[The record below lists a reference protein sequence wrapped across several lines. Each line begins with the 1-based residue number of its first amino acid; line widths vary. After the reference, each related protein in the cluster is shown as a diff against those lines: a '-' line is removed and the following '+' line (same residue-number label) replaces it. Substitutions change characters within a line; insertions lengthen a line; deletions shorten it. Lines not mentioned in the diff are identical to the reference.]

1 MDKLIYSIKRE
12 LMVSWARREERDSGV
27 KLGAWSVDRK
37 HMNLGAVEGRDYTIA
52 VVRCPSINVVAS
64 SYE

>member
-1 MDKLIYSIKRE
+1 
-12 LMVSWARREERDSGV
+12 V